1 MHLLLPQPTQRPY
14 QRPTHTN
21 STFHT
26 PATNLILAYRV
37 IHTQL
42 FAVLDHPIPYLYCRR
57 NLSDFTSA
65 RYRLLDLDLCGLAAV
80 VPTALTNMTAPYT
93 QT

>member
-26 PATNLILAYRV
+26 PATNLTLADRV

-42 FAVLDHPIPYLYCRR
+42 FAFLDYPSPYLYCPR
-57 NLSDFTSA
+57 NLSDLTSA
-65 RYRLLDLDLCGLAAV
+65 RYQLLDLDLCGLAAV
-80 VPTALTNMTAPYT
+80 VPTAWISWTAPYT
-93 QT
+93 RT